1 MGKIAALN
9 VSHDSLT
16 RYQYSPA
23 SLTKALGG
31 FDMASTSKHET
42 AVTNERLL
50 RWPEVKQRIGY
61 SRSQIHLLIKQGSFP
76 APVKLGARA
85 SAWLQSS
92 INEWISGRVAASIA
106 MRGNP

>member
-1 MGKIAALN
+1 MLN
-9 VSHDSLT
+9 NAEEGENMMSSKN
-16 RYQYSPA
+16 QNQPA
-23 SLTKALGG
+23 
-31 FDMASTSKHET
+31 TSD
-42 AVTNERLL
+42 RFL

-92 INEWISGRVAASIA
+92 MNEWISGRVAASIA

>member
-1 MGKIAALN
+1 MK
-9 VSHDSLT
+9 ST
-16 RYQYSPA
+16 PRYNLP
-23 SLTKALGG
+23 
-31 FDMASTSKHET
+31 TSS
-42 AVTNERLL
+42 NDRFL

-92 INEWISGRVAASIA
+92 IDEWISGRVAASISGRA
-106 MRGNP
+106 IP